1 MTSIEV
7 NLDTESLD
15 AAIAT
20 FSHAFDHAIKVGV
33 LERTNARDDGQT
45 NAEVGANS
53 EYGVKED
60 ICTTEGVEVARGR
73 DPMCWSGIPVRSFLR
88 VPIGEHLGP
97 ELAKESKIVGKVI
110 EGKVEGVTLADVV
123 GVIAVR
129 TVDDAFATG
138 GFGQWQPNSE
148 RTTEWK
154 GSSQPLIDSNQ
165 LRDSIAYDLVPA

>member
-7 NLDTESLD
+7 NLDTGTLD

-20 FSHAFDHAIKVGV
+20 FGHALSNAIKVGV

-45 NAEVGANS
+45 NAQVGANS
-53 EYGVKED
+53 EFGVPEE
-60 ICTTEGVEVARGR
+60 ICTTEATEAARGR
-73 DPMCWSGIPVRSFLR
+73 GPMCWAGVPARSFLR

-97 ELAKESKIVGKVI
+97 ELSKDSKIVVDI
-110 EGKVEGVTLADVV
+110 IAGKVEGVTLADVV